1 MGTLVRQLWSVAGPS
16 DRPNVSQLLLQPFF
30 NYNMA
35 EGWYLVSS
43 PIITANWKA
52 TSGSKWAF
60 PIGRRHRQDFQD
72 RRSAYECF
80 AAGLRLRGVA
90 NWWTAMGR
98 GCVKTP
104 ALRLRVE
111 NLSRF
116 RQPENKNTD
125 DPYGGKTIE
134 KTMLRVLRA
143 CMFSHSLG
151 RLRPIAIPFS
161 ALTARPDRPSPF
173 RSDYSRVHQFAAVSR
188 QTRQRPLLI
197 HPHQARVPRH
207 VGG

>member
-98 GCVKTP
+98 
-104 ALRLRVE
+104 
-111 NLSRF
+111 
-116 RQPENKNTD
+116 
-125 DPYGGKTIE
+125 
-134 KTMLRVLRA
+134 
-143 CMFSHSLG
+143 
-151 RLRPIAIPFS
+151 LRPIAIPFS

-173 RSDYSRVHQFAAVSR
+173 RSDVDSASWSTDMKPNPCSFARRWIGAVAALSVV
-188 QTRQRPLLI
+188 TSVS
-197 HPHQARVPRH
+197 AF
-207 VGG
+207 

>member
-1 MGTLVRQLWSVAGPS
+1 MGRSSVQISGT
-16 DRPNVSQLLLQPFF
+16 RT
-30 NYNMA
+30 
-35 EGWYLVSS
+35 
-43 PIITANWKA
+43 TAV
-52 TSGSKWAF
+52 
-60 PIGRRHRQDFQD
+60 H
-72 RRSAYECF
+72 
-80 AAGLRLRGVA
+80 
-90 NWWTAMGR
+90 R

-151 RLRPIAIPFS
+151 HEERFPPPRLNGRCRLGQATFIGTHGNERDAPIADLADKTPHFFKAS
-161 ALTARPDRPSPF
+161 DRRRETP
-173 RSDYSRVHQFAAVSR
+173 
-188 QTRQRPLLI
+188 
-197 HPHQARVPRH
+197 
-207 VGG
+207 